1 MSRRKVLVAFGV
13 AALLLLVG
21 ALVLL
26 GGVDTAP
33 PAAGSNSASPVAAA
47 RPTHESSRAV
57 VPNVPAM
64 PSAGSSH
71 APSQSD
77 EPIKWKDADLS
88 KRSFVQRDDDSVPW
102 PKDAPPPAFTKA
114 TMQAIRAAATPG
126 VEKCKSEIW
135 KTYPDLAQNPD
146 IKASIS
152 VVYTAQAA
160 GGAITIPS
168 ARVVVNGFPD
178 DNYAKCVQD
187 VFEKLQVATPA
198 GQADGKGQVAS
209 SFVGK
214 D

>member
-1 MSRRKVLVAFGV
+1 LF
-13 AALLLLVG
+13 
-21 ALVLL
+21 LL

-33 PAAGSNSASPVAAA
+33 PAGGDSTAPPAAA
-47 RPTHESSRAV
+47 RPAHESNRVV
-57 VPNVPAM
+57 VPNLSATTA
-64 PSAGSSH
+64 AGSSN
-71 APSQSD
+71 APSLPD
-77 EPIKWKDADLS
+77 HAIKWKDADLS
-88 KRSFVQRDDDSVPW
+88 KRSFVQREDDSVPW

-187 VFEKLQVATPA
+187 AFEKLQVASPA
-198 GQADGKGQVAS
+198 GQSDGKGQVVS